1 MAPKNLYSNEAA
13 GINRKVENIL
23 IWIKPLMMLH
33 SDPSQ
38 ILISESSEGLVHAQ
52 TAAPPP
58 PEALDS
64 GGLGWSPRICMS
76 NRFPGHADNVR
87 SGMTL

>member
-58 PEALDS
+58 QRLLIQEVWGGAQEFACLTGSQVMLIMLD
-64 GGLGWSPRICMS
+64 RE
-76 NRFPGHADNVR
+76 
-87 SGMTL
+87 

>member
-23 IWIKPLMMLH
+23 IWIKLLMMLH

-38 ILISESSEGLVHAQ
+38 ILISESFEGLVHAQ
-52 TAAPPP
+52 T
-58 PEALDS
+58 ALDS
-64 GGLGWSPRICMS
+64 GGLGWSPRVCMS
-76 NRFPGHADNVR
+76 NRFTGHADNVR

>member
-52 TAAPPP
+52 TDLSDEQKTKIIQTGILALAG
-58 PEALDS
+58 EA
-64 GGLGWSPRICMS
+64 
-76 NRFPGHADNVR
+76 FV
-87 SGMTL
+87 